1 MRLRT
6 TDLGVLSI
14 IVFLVTLWFL
24 IARPS
29 LRPENNWPL
38 IYYLGLVAYVRSLG
52 TFVDPYVVAI
62 AALFAMLIRFE
73 FLSTGFVKFFRFVES
88 VCLLYVLWR
97 CFQYFVMV

>member
-14 IVFLVTLWFL
+14 IVFLVTLWML
-24 IARPS
+24 IARPG

-38 IYYLGLVAYVRSLG
+38 IYYLGLVAYVRTVG
-52 TFVDPYVVAI
+52 TFIEPYAVYTAVV
-62 AALFAMLIRFE
+62 FAMLIRFE
-73 FLSTGFVKFFRFVES
+73 FLSTGFARFLRLVES

-97 CFQYFVMV
+97 CFQNFVIT